1 MNDIRTVR
9 SPPKLAKFATQPAIG
24 IDGDQSPIPLSK
36 NHSYIERL
44 DEDNEQPDQPNLP
57 GNALQIPVES
67 YPETDSQQ
75 INSNMNML
83 SNNVLCIPVESN
95 DDDSSSNPQFVEPKD
110 FSTLPP
116 LHLPNSSSR
125 QDSFPGFSREPR
137 TISLAARVIYID
149 RPQSS
154 SQSNTSYSQTQAQP
168 SLFAFRQ
175 ESLRGSRLTRVPS
188 TQEVPTL
195 TLNNRAPSRFNLPAE
210 PNDPR
215 HIGHIDEAEEHL
227 AENDDAQMRP
237 ANPTTNDAVIVIDN
251 DEEDPNHQSQ
261 AAAAEEE
268 AAAANGP
275 NPGRQAQE
283 TEDLR
288 IHKTA
293 LRRVLIQFIFNAIV
307 LLANILALLFVEQV
321 ISVTVLFIVFLVVTA
336 LYIALLLKTG
346 GLIEHKDNVTAAL
359 SIGNALSI
367 VIFIIVC
374 YISTQGSS
382 VPVTPFS
389 LFGILLT
396 FGSCCKVSLETPSAG
411 TMLLLIEKFVLWVQ
425 LFIIGLKVDGLD
437 VPWST
442 VFIPMYFA
450 LIVLAFSSLLIIFGS
465 LFAFVGIMREEGIST
480 KLVVGS
486 IWYILNAAYTGIWL
500 YTLTQV
506 IRLLEDNDQEWP
518 EKDYMQGP
526 LIAGIIHSGIL
537 LVYTLIF
544 WKQLCK
550 FQEFEVQSE
559 MLTLPAVQGANM
571 ANITNAPGAPSAN
584 QVSFKV
590 SKDNKTR
597 LMMISPTFYSYFR
610 KHVKGK
616 KEKEEDKE
624 VERLRREVAAA
635 KLERYRQTLTL
646 NAPIKSA
653 DPATTNLKKRVSSP
667 PRGMHRRGLDFSAND
682 IDLERQLPPQLG
694 SVNALPSI
702 TNFKRMESNRNG
714 ENTCAICF
722 DNLPNGVYM
731 DCGHSGVCY
740 ECALETWKKSDA
752 CIMCRQPITKI
763 LKIVHVKKL
772 NIVKVVESTKK
783 VFEVQHVN

>member
-1 MNDIRTVR
+1 MDPIKTNVQP
-9 SPPKLAKFATQPAIG
+9 PPKLGKFATQPAIG
-24 IDGDQSPIPLSK
+24 IVGDESPMPFSK
-36 NHSYIERL
+36 NVSNHSNVERL
-44 DEDNEQPDQPNLP
+44 DELDLPNIP
-57 GNALQIPVES
+57 PNVLQIPIES
-67 YPETDSQQ
+67 YPEPDSQQ
-75 INSNMNML
+75 TNSNIPMI
-83 SNNVLCIPVESN
+83 SNNVLRIPVDSN
-95 DDDSSSNPQFVEPKD
+95 DDSSSNPQFIEPRD
-110 FSTLPP
+110 LSALPASQ
-116 LHLPNSSSR
+116 LPQS
-125 QDSFPGFSREPR
+125 SFPGFSRTAPR
-137 TISLAARVIYID
+137 DLSHSARVIYID
-149 RPQSS
+149 RA
-154 SQSNTSYSQTQAQP
+154 QSNQSNNSRSRQQSQP
-168 SLFAFRQ
+168 GLMIFRQ
-175 ESLRGSRLTRVPS
+175 ESLRGSRMTRVPS
-188 TQEVPTL
+188 TQEVL
-195 TLNNRAPSRFNLPAE
+195 SLNNRFPSRLNLPSE

-215 HIGHIDEAEEHL
+215 QIEHIDEAEEH
-227 AENDDAQMRP
+227 AVEHEDAVMNPIPPQVTSTQQQQ
-237 ANPTTNDAVIVIDN
+237 ANPDAVIVIHD
-251 DEEDPNHQSQ
+251 DENSSNEAQ
-261 AAAAEEE
+261 

-283 TEDLR
+283 AEDLR

-293 LRRVLIQFIFNAIV
+293 RRRVILQFIFNCVV
-307 LLANILALLFVEQV
+307 LLANILCLLFVEQK
-321 ISVTVLFIVFLVVTA
+321 ISVTVLFVVFLAVTA
-336 LYIALLLKTG
+336 GYIGLLIKTG
-346 GLIEHKDNVTAAL
+346 GLIEHKDHTSAAL
-359 SIGNALSI
+359 SIGNAISL
-367 VIFIIVC
+367 VIFIVVC
-374 YISTQGSS
+374 YISTQGSE

-389 LFGILLT
+389 LFGIILT

-465 LFAFVGIMREEGIST
+465 LFAFVGIMREEGVSS
-480 KLVVGS
+480 KLVLGS

-500 YTLTQV
+500 ATLTQV
-506 IRLLEDNDQEWP
+506 IRLLDDNDEEWP
-518 EKDYMQGP
+518 ETDYMQGP

-537 LVYTLIF
+537 FVYTLFF

-559 MLTLPAVQGANM
+559 MLTLPVVQAGNM
-571 ANITNAPGAPSAN
+571 AALSNAPGAPPAN
-584 QVSFKV
+584 QVTFKV

-610 KHVKGK
+610 KHVKSK
-616 KEKEEDKE
+616 KEKKQDQE
-624 VERLRREVAAA
+624 VERLRKEVAAA
-635 KLERYRQTLTL
+635 KLERYRQTLSI

-653 DPATTNLKKRVSSP
+653 DPVPTSLKKRASSSP
-667 PRGMHRRGLDFSAND
+667 KNMPRRGLDFSAND
-682 IDLERQLPPQLG
+682 IDLERQLPPPLG
-694 SVNALPSI
+694 SMPALPSI
-702 TNFKRMESNRNG
+702 PNFKRMESKNAG

-740 ECALETWKKSDA
+740 ECALETWKKSDN
-752 CIMCRQPITKI
+752 CIMCRQPISKI